1 MLISSHVVGFRLE
14 GLGLGLGWISFF
26 GRLFGRIGLM
36 YLWLV
41 PLVEINTLYQEI
53 QHYLSTVTFLS
64 LAHMLCD
71 C

>member
-26 GRLFGRIGLM
+26 GGLFGRIGLM

-41 PLVEINTLYQEI
+41 PLVEINTL
-53 QHYLSTVTFLS
+53 
-64 LAHMLCD
+64 
-71 C
+71 